1 MVLNIVFATHR
12 ESTIVLT
19 SYERNEIVKIALT
32 AFFLKFVCHLMNW
45 NMVFTVQPAIIR
57 FRF

>member
-32 AFFLKFVCHLMNW
+32 AFFLKFVCHLMKEN
-45 NMVFTVQPAIIR
+45 VDFTVQPAILRSR
-57 FRF
+57 F